1 MMKISVVVPI
11 LLVLLSSVESARRC
25 KVAESIK
32 PRDGVYSQ
40 NTEKRLLKSRNLKII
55 PIYDVELQRSKAFPK
70 IKNAIESA
78 SSYWERALVVNVD
91 KQESLLV
98 RRECVNNRLIIPG
111 KEKQTY
117 CDMGGCEQTQECY
130 EFKIP
135 NDYLSACYQQKSNK
149 NVLVFP
155 EGKGIAP
162 NELVLFVKNVYFG
175 VCDEY
180 VVAWASF
187 CDRDPTNGR
196 PFVGIVNFCPSVD
209 DILKTED
216 YDLILTAKHELG
228 HVLGFHGDIFSS
240 LPRLK
245 PEFRLSN
252 NDPSPIQN
260 ITIKWKSARGV
271 FNIQKTI
278 MRLPN
283 MISEAQKHFGCNEI
297 PGIQLDSNHLSHRV
311 MGNDILTPNRL
322 ESNLVSRILL
332 AYFKDTNMY
341 DVDYSMA
348 DDFKWGKGLGCDFV
362 MKSCYEF
369 IQKKKMLKQDIQP
382 FCDTPWEK
390 RCINYDR
397 AIGRCSLFDSETELP
412 LHFQYADNSFNVPRD
427 KQTYYSGP
435 DIYDYCPV
443 YEMFK
448 LYNGRTSACRFN
460 LNLKSDLIN
469 NEYLEDMG
477 PDSTCFDH
485 EKILRKNKTTNEA
498 YPRTSSCHKY
508 KCSKNA
514 DLQVII
520 NGKSFPCRAGD
531 RSAHLKLE
539 VQNVELSTDIHCP
552 PCQSVCNESCP
563 R

>member
-1 MMKISVVVPI
+1 MKIIVVITI

-25 KVAESIK
+25 KVAESRK
-32 PRDGVYSQ
+32 P
-40 NTEKRLLKSRNLKII
+40 
-55 PIYDVELQRSKAFPK
+55 
-70 IKNAIESA
+70 NAIESA

-98 RRECVNNRLIIPG
+98 RRECVKNRLTIPG

-117 CDMGGCEQTQECY
+117 CDVVGCEQSQECY

-196 PFVGIVNFCPSVD
+196 QVILIDHLPFVGIVNFCPSVD

-228 HVLGFHGDIFSS
+228 HVLGFHADIFSS

-297 PGIQLDSNHLSHRV
+297 PGIPLDSNHLSHRV

-332 AYFKDTNMY
+332 AYFKDT
-341 DVDYSMA
+341 
-348 DDFKWGKGLGCDFV
+348 K
-362 MKSCYEF
+362 
-369 IQKKKMLKQDIQP
+369 KQDIQP

-412 LHFQYADNSFNVPRD
+412 LHFQYADNSFNVPRE

-443 YEMFK
+443 YEEALRCKQYITERIKLIKQDEFDLNGLGQHYSFK
-448 LYNGRTSACRFN
+448 FAHAHYEHLWFMAFDIFKFLMISDNFYNGF
-460 LNLKSDLIN
+460 
-469 NEYLEDMG
+469 E
-477 PDSTCFDH
+477 
-485 EKILRKNKTTNEA
+485 
-498 YPRTSSCHKY
+498 
-508 KCSKNA
+508 
-514 DLQVII
+514 
-520 NGKSFPCRAGD
+520 
-531 RSAHLKLE
+531 
-539 VQNVELSTDIHCP
+539 
-552 PCQSVCNESCP
+552 
-563 R
+563 

>member
-1 MMKISVVVPI
+1 MKISVVVPI

-25 KVAESIK
+25 KVAESRK
-32 PRDGVYSQ
+32 P
-40 NTEKRLLKSRNLKII
+40 
-55 PIYDVELQRSKAFPK
+55 
-70 IKNAIESA
+70 NAIESA

-117 CDMGGCEQTQECY
+117 CDMGGCEQSQECY

-135 NDYLSACYQQKSNK
+135 NDYLS
-149 NVLVFP
+149 
-155 EGKGIAP
+155 GKGVAP

-228 HVLGFHGDIFSS
+228 HVL
-240 LPRLK
+240 
-245 PEFRLSN
+245 
-252 NDPSPIQN
+252 
-260 ITIKWKSARGV
+260 
-271 FNIQKTI
+271 
-278 MRLPN
+278 
-283 MISEAQKHFGCNEI
+283 
-297 PGIQLDSNHLSHRV
+297 
-311 MGNDILTPNRL
+311 NDILTPNRL

-332 AYFKDTNMY
+332 AYFKDT
-341 DVDYSMA
+341 
-348 DDFKWGKGLGCDFV
+348 K
-362 MKSCYEF
+362 
-369 IQKKKMLKQDIQP
+369 KQDIQP

-539 VQNVELSTDIHCP
+539 VQNVEFSTDIHCP
-552 PCQSVCNESCP
+552 PCQSVCNVG
-563 R
+563 

>member
-1 MMKISVVVPI
+1 MINPMI
-11 LLVLLSSVESARRC
+11 LL
-25 KVAESIK
+25 
-32 PRDGVYSQ
+32 
-40 NTEKRLLKSRNLKII
+40 
-55 PIYDVELQRSKAFPK
+55 F
-70 IKNAIESA
+70 
-78 SSYWERALVVNVD
+78 
-91 KQESLLV
+91 
-98 RRECVNNRLIIPG
+98 RECVKNRLTIPG

-117 CDMGGCEQTQECY
+117 CDVVGCEQSQECY

-196 PFVGIVNFCPSVD
+196 
-209 DILKTED
+209 
-216 YDLILTAKHELG
+216 
-228 HVLGFHGDIFSS
+228 
-240 LPRLK
+240 
-245 PEFRLSN
+245 
-252 NDPSPIQN
+252 Q
-260 ITIKWKSARGV
+260 
-271 FNIQKTI
+271 
-278 MRLPN
+278 
-283 MISEAQKHFGCNEI
+283 SEAQKHFGCNEI
-297 PGIQLDSNHLSHRV
+297 PGIPLDSNHLSHRV

-332 AYFKDTNMY
+332 AYFKDTNIY

-369 IQKKKMLKQDIQP
+369 IQKRKMLKQDIQP

-412 LHFQYADNSFNVPRD
+412 LHFQYADNSFNVPRE

-448 LYNGRTSACRFN
+448 LHNGRTSACRFN
-460 LNLKSDLIN
+460 LNLKSDLVN

-477 PDSTCFDH
+477 PDSICFDH
-485 EKILRKNKTTNEA
+485 EKILRKNKTTNEV
-498 YPRTSSCHKY
+498 YPRTSSCHK
-508 KCSKNA
+508 
-514 DLQVII
+514 
-520 NGKSFPCRAGD
+520 
-531 RSAHLKLE
+531 
-539 VQNVELSTDIHCP
+539 
-552 PCQSVCNESCP
+552 ESCP

>member
-1 MMKISVVVPI
+1 MINPMI
-11 LLVLLSSVESARRC
+11 LL
-25 KVAESIK
+25 
-32 PRDGVYSQ
+32 
-40 NTEKRLLKSRNLKII
+40 
-55 PIYDVELQRSKAFPK
+55 F
-70 IKNAIESA
+70 
-78 SSYWERALVVNVD
+78 
-91 KQESLLV
+91 
-98 RRECVNNRLIIPG
+98 RECVKNRLIIPG

-117 CDMGGCEQTQECY
+117 CDVGGCEQSQECY

-135 NDYLSACYQQKSNK
+135 NDYLS
-149 NVLVFP
+149 
-155 EGKGIAP
+155 
-162 NELVLFVKNVYFG
+162 
-175 VCDEY
+175 
-180 VVAWASF
+180 
-187 CDRDPTNGR
+187 
-196 PFVGIVNFCPSVD
+196 
-209 DILKTED
+209 
-216 YDLILTAKHELG
+216 
-228 HVLGFHGDIFSS
+228 
-240 LPRLK
+240 
-245 PEFRLSN
+245 
-252 NDPSPIQN
+252 
-260 ITIKWKSARGV
+260 
-271 FNIQKTI
+271 
-278 MRLPN
+278 
-283 MISEAQKHFGCNEI
+283 
-297 PGIQLDSNHLSHRV
+297 
-311 MGNDILTPNRL
+311 NDILTPNRL

-332 AYFKDTNMY
+332 AYFKDT
-341 DVDYSMA
+341 
-348 DDFKWGKGLGCDFV
+348 K
-362 MKSCYEF
+362 
-369 IQKKKMLKQDIQP
+369 KQDIQP

-539 VQNVELSTDIHCP
+539 VQNVEFSTDIHCP
-552 PCQSVCNESCP
+552 PCQSVCNVG
-563 R
+563 